1 MRDQNMLSVIDLLSY
16 TDTSIFNVS
25 VLNAYVYSF
34 ILSESFEDVRIIIFM
49 YMFILFIYFLS

>member
-1 MRDQNMLSVIDLLSY
+1 MLSVIDLLSY